1 MWKCVYRK
9 RRNDRK
15 TINDMLPRVDGR
27 GQRRYDGR
35 NAVSVTVSPPMRR
48 RFSRPENSVGAF
60 HRRPRP
66 GAGAE
71 HPAAVLER
79 DLELVALKKTR
90 SSPQTFDLAV
100 KFSLA
105 PYSR

>member
-1 MWKCVYRK
+1 
-9 RRNDRK
+9 
-15 TINDMLPRVDGR
+15 
-27 GQRRYDGR
+27 
-35 NAVSVTVSPPMRR
+35 VS
-48 RFSRPENSVGAF
+48 EQF

-79 DLELVALKKTR
+79 DLELVALKKIR
-90 SSPQTFDLAV
+90 FSPQALDLAV

>member
-1 MWKCVYRK
+1 VSERSSA
-9 RRNDRK
+9 
-15 TINDMLPRVDGR
+15 GR
-27 GQRRYDGR
+27 G
-35 NAVSVTVSPPMRR
+35 
-48 RFSRPENSVGAF
+48 
-60 HRRPRP
+60 P